1 MVVYITTPQKM
12 TNIDT
17 FEFRLLQ
24 LPLLFAKRFEIKFK
38 EGLRYLAQTH
48 FNTGSNV
55 YGHKCKL
62 ANCIENYRQR
72 FSVGIQ
78 PMFT

>member
-17 FEFRLLQ
+17 FEFRLQ

-38 EGLRYLAQTH
+38 R
-48 FNTGSNV
+48 
-55 YGHKCKL
+55 
-62 ANCIENYRQR
+62 R
-72 FSVGIQ
+72 
-78 PMFT
+78 P